1 MVNTQLLIWVSLLA
15 GVQLLVHTQDT
26 YNHRPIID
34 STVSRDAD
42 SVLREMHFVR
52 ETRRNSSSTNTLPTA
67 EPLFMQE
74 SSVYMSFPSGSD
86 GCYMGLTDMVN
97 PHSDRLDK
105 KYTSYIAAS
114 YVKFLESAGARV
126 VPILTYQDNDYYEN
140 LAGSLNGI
148 LFPGGITT
156 IDNSSG
162 YGTAGK
168 ILYDYVLRANA
179 KGIYLPLWGICLGMI
194 MVTYLSTNNNY
205 WYIPCHANNVASS
218 LDLQDGTREAGYSSL
233 TPHVCHMPRQ
243 VTPVS
248 HPMKYMTA
256 GYSRLTPL
264 IFRQTVKDCVR
275 KSDQSEAY
283 NTRLHHTVTKS
294 LTYCILLQ
302 SFEDSGLSDQ
312 YKLIAT
318 SWDTPELEYVA
329 LLEHRDLPIFTFQ
342 FHPEKNLFE
351 WAVDTQHS
359 SIPHTPEAV
368 EIAQNFANFFVDQG
382 E

>member
-1 MVNTQLLIWVSLLA
+1 MMVNTQLLIWVSLLA

-26 YNHRPIID
+26 YNHRPIIGILAQRPEVHIV
-34 STVSRDAD
+34 T
-42 SVLREMHFVR
+42 
-52 ETRRNSSSTNTLPTA
+52 
-67 EPLFMQE
+67 
-74 SSVYMSFPSGSD
+74 G
-86 GCYMGLTDMVN
+86 
-97 PHSDRLDK
+97 LDK

-218 LDLQDGTREAGYSSL
+218 LDLQDGYLDSRMFSQMPATSITYLATLNVTANFHKMCL
-233 TPHVCHMPRQ
+233 T
-243 VTPVS
+243 
-248 HPMKYMTA
+248 
-256 GYSRLTPL
+256 
-264 IFRQTVKDCVR
+264 
-275 KSDQSEAY
+275 
-283 NTRLHHTVTKS
+283 
-294 LTYCILLQ
+294 LQ

-368 EIAQNFANFFVDQG
+368 EIAQNFANFFVDQARQNNQSFKSKEEEEAALIYNYQPFYTG
-382 E
+382 ATSGFEQCYLFE